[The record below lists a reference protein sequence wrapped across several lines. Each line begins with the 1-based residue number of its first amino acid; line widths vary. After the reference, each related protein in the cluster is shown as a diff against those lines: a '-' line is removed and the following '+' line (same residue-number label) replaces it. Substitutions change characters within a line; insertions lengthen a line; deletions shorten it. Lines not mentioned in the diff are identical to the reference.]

1 MKLSIPSFTIG
12 KINTVLGRSDI
23 QNVVIVTTNASIPRT
38 SLDIDYRDSLLPL
51 DNVDFTKSYIEY
63 TNGAKSYLDINQC
76 YGLNVNALEHSLL
89 YSEYYPPSLSG
100 TTWPSGWSLK
110 IVANDGT
117 SFRIGKAGTAYNTG
131 RVYNDSTGANQLSG
145 TDDWGLFNILYEG
158 AGEAYVPVD
167 TQPVIVSNITPTDET
182 VPFKTYVLNSSSAPT
197 AANNWY
203 AFPVTIPSSAN
214 LASFRLAL
222 KPFASIASHP
232 HNETEITV
240 SIYDQNGLP
249 SDNITFNQPLAA
261 TDPLRLSTLDYY
273 NKTRSRWQK
282 FELPSPVELAA
293 GTYWFVIRM
302 FNYELLSTASA
313 ANAVDKTTDS
323 SATNVPLE
331 FAFRTTAVPSQTVKM
346 FRNNT
351 LTTQTSAE
359 GVYALFAAQPSNTAP
374 TDITLSASSISESAA
389 IGSTVGTLSATDAQ
403 GGAMSFSLVS
413 GDGSTD
419 NASFVIDGNVLKTA
433 VALDYET
440 KSSYSIRVR
449 ATDSGSLTYEE
460 QMTITVLNDT
470 ADDPVALVSAQL
482 PVLASGKTVASIAV
496 DPRVVAVTLGGQPL
510 VDGSIIRN
518 TISGQK
524 FMKKSGGVNEY
535 TSIELTP
542 KAAWSWAA
550 SANAA
555 WEILQGF

>member
-38 SLDIDYRDSLLPL
+38 SIDEEYRDSARLLA
-51 DNVDFTKSYIEY
+51 NVDFSKSYIEY
-63 TNGAKSYLDINQC
+63 TDASRSYLDMNEC
-76 YGLNVNALEHSLL
+76 LGLNINALELSLL

-158 AGEAYVPVD
+158 AGEEYVPVD

-182 VPFKTYVLNSSSAPT
+182 VPFKTYVLNSSYVPT

-222 KPFASIASHP
+222 KPYATIASHP
-232 HNETEITV
+232 HNGTEITV
-240 SIYDQNGLP
+240 SIYDENGLP
-249 SDNITFNQPLAA
+249 SDNITFYEPLAS
-261 TDPLRLSTLDYY
+261 TDPLRLSTLDSY
-273 NKTRSRWQK
+273 NRTRSRWEK

-293 GTYWFVIRM
+293 GTYWFVVRM

-323 SATNVPLE
+323 SGNNVPFE
-331 FAFRTTAVPSQTVKM
+331 FGFRTTASASNVIKV
-346 FRNNT
+346 FRNGS

-413 GDGSTD
+413 GAGSTD
-419 NASFVIDGNVLKTA
+419 NASFVIVGNELKTA
-433 VALDYET
+433 VTLDYET

-460 QMTITVLNDT
+460 QMTITVLNST

-482 PVLASGKTVASIAV
+482 PVLASGKTVTSIAV
-496 DPRVVAVTLGGQPL
+496 DPRVVPVTLGGQAL
-510 VDGSIIRN
+510 SEGSVIRN
-518 TISGQK
+518 TVSGQK
-524 FMKKSGGVNEY
+524 FMKSAGGVNAFVA
-535 TSIELTP
+535 IELTP